1 MRKVALLRIPIVR
14 AGVAL
19 HDGPVKSALGWQVV
33 RLRADIPFARDV
45 GAVTVVF
52 QKAGDSHYPLAERAL
67 VSWTAEMGPGCAL
80 AQIANARAV
89 TLYACQQHGPRGRTR
104 GRGVKIRKTN
114 PPMGQSIQV
123 GRCNLTAKCT
133 QVGKP
138 PIVGD
143 QDHNVGLWL
152 ALGTCVVLGFDRVG
166 QAVRCA
172 QTDRQP
178 GDQNTTYMVFRAQTA
193 FNHAVP

>member
-1 MRKVALLRIPIVR
+1 MRKVALLRVPIVR

-19 HDGPVKSALGWQVV
+19 HNGPVKSALGWQVV
-33 RLRADIPFARDV
+33 GLRADIPFASDV

-52 QKAGDSHYPLAERAL
+52 QKAGDSHHPFAERAL
-67 VSWTAEMGPGCAL
+67 VSRTAEVGPGCAL
-80 AQIANARAV
+80 AQIANTRTV
-89 TLYACQQHGPRGRTR
+89 TLYTCQQHGPCGRAR

-114 PPMGQSIQV
+114 PSMGQSIQV

-143 QDHNVGLWL
+143 HDHNVGLWL
-152 ALGTCVVLGFDRVG
+152 ALGNCVVLGFDRAG
-166 QAVRCA
+166 QNVRYA
-172 QTDRQP
+172 QTDRQA
-178 GDQNTTYMVFRAQTA
+178 GDQDTTHMVFRAQTA